1 MLARVET
8 LPPEQLQAL
17 TPTQLRNLV
26 KRSTDALES
35 ATDAAQIVKIS
46 SMLDAIEHLMHAAGM
61 YDPDEI
67 RDVVEARI
75 RARWKL
81 GGLLATM
88 QRGHGPGRGKKN
100 RQGVESF
107 IGYLKEI
114 NLDWKAAQRAQRLGC
129 LPLKI
134 LNAAFAHAR
143 VQLVLCTIDGL
154 IKQARPYWYKA
165 SREQKHSD
173 IANAAKINGDK
184 KTKGPFPLIYADPPW
199 KFETYSPKGLEK
211 TPDQHYPTLTDQQI
225 INFKIDGR
233 TIPKLA
239 HKDAA
244 LLLWCTSSNLKRAIA
259 VMEGWGFTYKTCAVW
274 VKTKQNGKPWTGMGL
289 VFRNAHEFLLYGT
302 KGKMPGPQYQ
312 PPSVFL
318 YERGRHSAKPPEI
331 RKEIEKMYPDFDAE
345 TRLELFARND
355 EVIEGWTCRGL
366 EANE

>member
-1 MLARVET
+1 MLARIET
-8 LPPEQLQAL
+8 LPPEQLQTL

-67 RDVVEARI
+67 RDVVEARL

-81 GGLLATM
+81 GQLLA
-88 QRGHGPGRGKKN
+88 KIA
-100 RQGVESF
+100 RQQGARTDKRTLSHNATKF
-107 IGYLKEI
+107 RDYIKEI
-114 NLDWKAAQRAQRLGC
+114 GINKDAAQRAQRLGC
-129 LPLKI
+129 LPLKV

-173 IANAAKINGDK
+173 IANAANASGDK

-244 LLLWCTSSNLKRAIA
+244 LLLWCTSSNIKRAIA
-259 VMEGWGFTYKTCAVW
+259 VMEGWGFTYKTHAVW
-274 VKTKQNGKPWTGMGL
+274 DKMKSGLGL
-289 VFRNAHEFLLYGT
+289 VFRNQHEVLLYGT
-302 KGKMPGPQYQ
+302 RGKMPGPQYQ
-312 PPSVFL
+312 PKSVFRFP
-318 YERGRHSAKPPEI
+318 RGRHSAKPPEI
-331 RKEIEKMYPDFDAE
+331 RKEIEKMYPDFDE
-345 TRLELFARND
+345 STRLELFARD
-355 EVIEGWTCRGL
+355 DVKGWTCRGF
-366 EANE
+366 ESHSNAP